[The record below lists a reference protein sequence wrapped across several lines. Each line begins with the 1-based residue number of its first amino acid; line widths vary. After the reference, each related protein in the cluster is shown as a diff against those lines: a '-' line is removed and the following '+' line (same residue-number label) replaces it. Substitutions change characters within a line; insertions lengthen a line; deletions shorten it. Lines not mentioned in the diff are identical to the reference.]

1 MADAV
6 KPLSPV
12 AKKARLIRSYLAG
25 RPVHCTWQLSPR
37 CESFCHLCE
46 HRMESA
52 ADDLD
57 TAGCREVAEKLGDA
71 GSLLVSFTG
80 ADPFLRGDLPQIVEA
95 VARHHFPLLVSHGW
109 LVSAPVAH
117 AVWEAGLE
125 AATVTLVDADPNR
138 HDAATGMPGAHRRAL
153 AALTTLARER
163 TRSSQKVNVR
173 TRLLDGDVSRL
184 PELLELADGLG
195 ATVVVEAGF
204 PLPVEGNGAGGL
216 GVRLR
221 EIRARHS
228 NLRTSGLALDRMEQ
242 ALGQGVPGCVA
253 GRAFFNVDHRGRLS
267 KCLEHQGAADRVGAV
282 TGEGL
287 SHLLPRLRAR
297 QEANECRSCWYASRA
312 EIEGLY
318 TVKGFLGGLAELVR
332 S

>member
-12 AKKARLIRSYLAG
+12 AKKARLVRSYLAG

-57 TAGCREVAEKLGDA
+57 TDGCLEVAEKLGDA

-95 VARHHFPLLVSHGW
+95 VARRHFPLLVSHGW

-125 AATVTLVDADPNR
+125 AAKR
-138 HDAATGMPGAHRRAL
+138 G
-153 AALTTLARER
+153 
-163 TRSSQKVNVR
+163 
-173 TRLLDGDVSRL
+173 DGDVQEAETRLHMSRYYEEAREL
-184 PELLELADGLG
+184 ARRLSAWSAAREDDERRFVVCTGGGPGIMEAANRGSDDVNAVNMGLAISIPVEAFQNHYVTPELSLE
-195 ATVVVEAGF
+195 F
-204 PLPVEGNGAGGL
+204 
-216 GVRLR
+216 
-221 EIRARHS
+221 HY
-228 NLRTSGLALDRMEQ
+228 
-242 ALGQGVPGCVA
+242 
-253 GRAFFNVDHRGRLS
+253 FFMR
-267 KCLEHQGAADRVGAV
+267 KF
-282 TGEGL
+282 
-287 SHLLPRLRAR
+287 
-297 QEANECRSCWYASRA
+297 W
-312 EIEGLY
+312 
-318 TVKGFLGGLAELVR
+318 LVR
-332 S
+332 HTNVCTVLGSGRSPRQW